1 MSVKVERH
9 QNFFTTLYVE
19 LSQTVSTKHIKT

>member
-19 LSQTVSTKHIKT
+19 LSQTVSAKYVKH